1 MPNFY
6 LFAGWFFIVF
16 CQVVIAPRLA
26 IGEIYPDILL
36 ATAAFVGMRKGWK
49 MGLWFGFATGL
60 TIGLLDPRNL
70 GWITL
75 LVSLAGLGA
84 GTIREKIYVENS
96 FYQTVMVLAIVFFY
110 QILLRFVSWPGYF
123 LDNLQGFLSESFLT
137 AVYSALIGGFGL
149 LLLKQRY
156 RLKELL

>member
-6 LFAGWFFIVF
+6 LFASWFFIIF

-36 ATAAFVGMRKGWK
+36 ATAAFIGMRSGWK

-96 FYQTVMVLAIVFFY
+96 FYQTVMVLAIVFVY
-110 QILLRFVSWPGYF
+110 QILFHFVSWPGYF
-123 LDNLQGFLSESFLT
+123 FDNLLGSLSESFLT
-137 AVYSALIGGFGL
+137 AVYSALIGGLGL
-149 LLLKQRY
+149 LLLRQRY